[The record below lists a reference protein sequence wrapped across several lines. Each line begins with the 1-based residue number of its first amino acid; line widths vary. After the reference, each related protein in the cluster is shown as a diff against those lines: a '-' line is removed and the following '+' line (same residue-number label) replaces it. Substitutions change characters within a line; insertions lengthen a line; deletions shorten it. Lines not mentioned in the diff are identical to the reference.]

1 MSKEFLRFSNNL
13 YCAGA
18 EEQRCPNGLPAG
30 TCYWF
35 RPNALVGMSP
45 LVAADANRSWE
56 ENSKRYPTDRWDPPR
71 AGATGFRYFNRE
83 AAAACV
89 DGKRLHFAGDSTTRD
104 TFYEFAAVVGH
115 PIFAGGA
122 GAWPDGAYEPR
133 SPFSSAGRDRNG
145 ECLGNYDRRKFC
157 LRDEKFPST
166 AGARSSSASAASSS
180 AASSSAASAAAAA
193 SETRL
198 SFQFLMRSNSTWEVE
213 QATKMLADRRLD
225 AAFVQCPIYEWF
237 KPDAYNYSKSKE
249 ERARVVDV
257 EDDLAVGP
265 RHWAG
270 MGVSC
275 ADYVDNVLR
284 PAISAAGGYV
294 QSRAQP
300 HASVGDGGR
309 GGGGGGGGGGGA
321 DANGKGSG
329 ESNAAGGTSSLPP
342 PSRVFVLGPTP
353 LPMWTRLHGTDA
365 VEPRVFDSIHRG
377 LGLRCHKHTADGTWA
392 VHSKS
397 GVTPID
403 RYAVV
408 GGRRRDAI
416 HPFFN
421 AQFAI
426 VQLMLNHLCPAGP

>member
-1 MSKEFLRFSNNL
+1 MGGEFEALSDRSL
-13 YCAGA
+13 GSTS
-18 EEQRCPNGLPAG
+18 RGRHRLPLLQ
-30 TCYWF
+30 
-35 RPNALVGMSP
+35 P
-45 LVAADANRSWE
+45 
-56 ENSKRYPTDRWDPPR
+56 
-71 AGATGFRYFNRE
+71 RE

-133 SPFSSAGRDRNG
+133 SLQLSGPRPQRRVPRKLRPAQVLPSGREVPIHRGRAVVVGVVVVVGGGVVVGGVGGGGGVGD
-145 ECLGNYDRRKFC
+145 
-157 LRDEKFPST
+157 
-166 AGARSSSASAASSS
+166 AAF
-180 AASSSAASAAAAA
+180 
-193 SETRL
+193 L
-198 SFQFLMRSNSTWEVE
+198 QFLMRSNSTWEVE

-294 QSRAQP
+294 NLVPSPTHQLETVDAEVVVEVVEEEAQMPTARAAARATPLARDVQLAAAFSRLCAGP
-300 HASVGDGGR
+300 
-309 GGGGGGGGGGGA
+309 
-321 DANGKGSG
+321 DAAPDVDTTPRNRRRR
-329 ESNAAGGTSSLPP
+329 A
-342 PSRVFVLGPTP
+342 SRV
-353 LPMWTRLHGTDA
+353 RLHPQRLGATLPQA
-365 VEPRVFDSIHRG
+365 HR
-377 LGLRCHKHTADGTWA
+377 RWH
-392 VHSKS
+392 
-397 GVTPID
+397 
-403 RYAVV
+403 V
-408 GGRRRDAI
+408 GCALQVRSHA
-416 HPFFN
+416 H
-421 AQFAI
+421 
-426 VQLMLNHLCPAGP
+426 